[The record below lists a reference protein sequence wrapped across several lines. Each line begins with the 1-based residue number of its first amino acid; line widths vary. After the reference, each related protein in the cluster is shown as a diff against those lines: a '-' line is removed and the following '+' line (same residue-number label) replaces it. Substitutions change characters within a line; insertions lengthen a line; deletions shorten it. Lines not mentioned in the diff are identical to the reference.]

1 MKKLNYYLGARSI
14 DVPSESSDY
23 HMSVCQNIDVPSES
37 SDYHISVYQSIDE
50 NSSLTIPYLVM
61 NALATIVACYGLI
74 SDSTA
79 VVIGAMIIAMLLGPI
94 VGVAMGLVE
103 GNNELLYKAIL
114 AEVAGVATVLTIAA
128 IIGKIHQD
136 VPLGNE
142 IFSRTRPNILDLA
155 IALAGGAAG
164 AYATISPKLSVGLV
178 GVAISTALVPPL
190 STCSILLV
198 RGETQLATGAFL
210 LFFANLVAIQVAS
223 SVVLWLHGYHKIT
236 NSDPGLK
243 PLLLRNTVSFAL
255 LISLVGLLCLNF
267 QTSLAKQHFEQN
279 VRKEITKSISG
290 FPGTFVTDVR
300 FTKDDNKN
308 RITALLTTPIIITP
322 QSVAT
327 LETKLSKLT
336 DQPLELIVRSVSTRV
351 INKSGYI
358 YDDRGQTAQ
367 EKSIQ
372 AVPEKSVE
380 PVPEKSV
387 QPEPE
392 KSKQ

>member
-1 MKKLNYYLGARSI
+1 MS
-14 DVPSESSDY
+14 SESTDY
-23 HMSVCQNIDVPSES
+23 RLSA
-37 SDYHISVYQSIDE
+37 YQSIED
-50 NSSLTIPYLVM
+50 NSSLTTPYLVM

-74 SDSTA
+74 ADSTA

-103 GNNELLYKAIL
+103 GNNKLLSEAIL
-114 AEVAGVATVLTIAA
+114 AEVAGVAIVLVIAA
-128 IIGKIHQD
+128 IIGKIHED

-236 NSDPGLK
+236 NSDPELK

-255 LISLVGLLCLNF
+255 LISLVGLLGLNF

-290 FPGTFVTDVR
+290 FPSTFVTDVR

-308 RITALLTTPIIITP
+308 LITTVLTTPIIITP
-322 QSVAT
+322 KSVAT
-327 LETKLSKLT
+327 LEAKLSKLT
-336 DQPLELIVRSVSTRV
+336 DQSLELIVRSVSTRV

-358 YDDRGQTAQ
+358 YDDRGQTEQ

-372 AVPEKSVE
+372 AVPEKAVQ
-380 PVPEKSV
+380 PVTEKSV
-387 QPEPE
+387 QAVPKNSVQPVP
-392 KSKQ
+392 KTS